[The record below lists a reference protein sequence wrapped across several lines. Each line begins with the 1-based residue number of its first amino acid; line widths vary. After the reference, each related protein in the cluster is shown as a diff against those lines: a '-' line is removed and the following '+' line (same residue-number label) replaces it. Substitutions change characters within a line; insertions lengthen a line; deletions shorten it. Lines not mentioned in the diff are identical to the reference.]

1 MGGLVYNINIKLSGG
16 LFMKEITEFIK
27 TMIGGTRTGNI
38 ALGVMFVVIGL
49 LGFLLLKLN
58 EKRKNKNE

>member
-1 MGGLVYNINIKLSGG
+1 
-16 LFMKEITEFIK
+16 MKEITEFMR
-27 TMIGGTRTGNI
+27 TMVSGTRTGNI

-49 LGFLLLKLN
+49 LGFALLKLN

>member
-1 MGGLVYNINIKLSGG
+1 
-16 LFMKEITEFIK
+16 MKEITEFIK